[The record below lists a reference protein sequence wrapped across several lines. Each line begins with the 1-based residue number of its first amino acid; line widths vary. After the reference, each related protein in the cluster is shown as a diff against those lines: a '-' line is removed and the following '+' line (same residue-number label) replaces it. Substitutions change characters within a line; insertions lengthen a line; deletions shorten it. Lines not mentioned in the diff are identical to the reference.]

1 MQGVALGVEKRRR
14 VLNTAG
20 NGFCRHTVPHN
31 QEASQRDRFTHRD
44 GEQRE
49 QRDFTGHTGL
59 EYQSSVAGGRGTMKT
74 LLLTLLGLRLACGSG
89 HWCEHTVQEWEERII
104 SPRLQRE
111 VNCSTVYQYNLQGWR
126 LDVDRMRRAHGGDDG
141 IAQFYQHSGPTAS
154 CFLYKP
160 AQMESQLLNRTLW
173 GCCEGWAGPRC
184 AQGTGVRGQCY
195 STWSCQEFPGVH
207 NASLMPVEQCC
218 GSLWG
223 HSWRN
228 SSDLT
233 CLSCSYS
240 LLPDAPSLPLWPGGM
255 LGGLRDP
262 QGSSTCLAW
271 GGAHYCT
278 FDRRHYHFQGS
289 CTYILASSVDGT
301 WAVYIST
308 VCDEQGHCSKAL
320 RMMLGLDL
328 LTAHKKNLTLNGRPL
343 PQGQPAIQNGVSVR
357 WLGDVVLVDSGLGV
371 RVKQDGGSTVF
382 LTVTAEHHSATRG
395 LCGVYNNNPDDDF
408 TTIGGSVSQ
417 FAASFGN
424 SWRVP
429 DLQTEGCSDGAELG
443 HSCDVV
449 GEAGLRK
456 EAESVCH
463 QLLQSPFTQCHSR
476 VDPAP
481 YLDTCLYLYCSQA
494 PGERDWGTCDT
505 LAAYAR
511 ECAQRH
517 VLLAW
522 RRPRLCERV
531 CPGEQVYS
539 DCVSSC
545 PPSCASQHPPEA
557 GQCREECVGGCECPP
572 GLLLEGGGCVQR
584 EECPCY
590 HRRHAHPPGDT
601 LRQRCNTCVC
611 QAGQWR
617 CSGERCP
624 AQCSVLADL
633 HVSTLD
639 GKRYSLQGGCSY
651 TLVEDFVDGKLLVTL
666 GNGECVRGGGHSC
679 TRDITV
685 TAHRT
690 SVTLTD
696 TGDVLVNGQREAL
709 PVVTGDLWVSRASSS
724 FLLLQAFGAQ
734 LLWGLEGPLALIT
747 LQPGFAHK
755 VRGLCGTFTRSQQ
768 DDFSTPEGDV
778 EPSAPAFAA
787 RYSTTPH
794 CPPPR
799 APPLDP
805 CGTYTQ
811 RRQLAETACAAI
823 HSPGFQP
830 CHDLVEREPFHRLC
844 LSEVCGCSSP
854 RQCHCA
860 VLATYALH
868 CAQEGAPVSWR
879 NHSYCPAPCSGG
891 QVYQECGRPCQ
902 GSCAELRVAGG
913 CRVGQ
918 VCVPG
923 CNCPPGLALG
933 EEGQCVPVSLCP
945 CVQGDGLYQ
954 PGSTVQNNCNTC
966 VCQSGVWNCTE
977 NTCPD
982 VVVCPG
988 TLVFSPRSC
997 LHTCDSLDTPGR
1009 CAQTLSGCVCAE
1021 GTVLLGDR
1029 CVLPAECPCHHN
1041 GQLYYSNDTIRK
1053 DCNTC
1058 VCQER
1063 RWRCG
1068 QAMCAGMCVA
1078 TGDPHY
1084 VSFDGRAFSFLGDCE
1099 YVLVQDSE
1107 GRFSLTAQNLPCGSS
1122 GVTCTKDVT
1131 LTLGNTI
1138 IHLLRGQAVT
1148 VNGAPVSLPRLYT
1161 GSGLR
1166 LERAGLFLS
1175 LSSTLG
1181 LTVLW
1186 DGAMRVYV
1194 RLSPE
1199 LRGRVTGLCGNF
1211 DGDAENDFTS
1221 RQGIAESTAELF
1233 ANSWRVS
1240 PSCPEV
1246 TGHDL
1251 RDPCVVHP
1259 HRAPWARKRCAV
1271 ITQELFAPCHAQVP
1285 CQQHYDWCVF
1295 DACGCD
1301 SGGDCECLCTAIAAY
1316 AEECNQR
1323 GIYIRW
1329 RSQELCPLQCENGL
1343 EYEACGPACTPTCAS
1358 LSEAPDPH
1366 CSALSCL
1373 EGCFCPPGTVLHGDG
1388 CIAPSECPC
1397 QWDGSV
1403 FPPGAA
1409 VTQDC
1414 RNCSCREGVW
1424 ECEGSPCVPAL
1435 LCQELE
1441 FLCGS
1446 GRCIPAAWLCDHQDD
1461 CGDGS
1466 DEACAFDCAV
1476 GEFRCSGGRCL
1487 PGALHCDGHPDCPDQ
1502 SDEQGC
1508 LPEPPPLCPPGEF
1521 SCASGRCLPMGLVC
1535 DGQPDCG
1542 FSDDSDEEGCREQCG
1557 PGQFQCAEGSCV
1569 PYAQRCDGR
1578 ADCADHGDERGCV
1591 CAPGELQCPGG
1602 QCIGPHRVCDG
1613 HRDCASGI
1621 DEALCSPTVTC
1632 GPGQLAC
1639 AEGTCVAAAR
1649 LCDGVPECRGGED
1662 ESEVHCQA
1670 LPTETVLTTMLTLPG
1685 PVSSPGG
1692 CGHYEFP
1699 CAGGGCTPLGW
1710 RCDGQADCE
1719 DGSDERMC
1727 EGACGPGQH
1736 ACLSGECVTHQQL
1749 CDGTPHCRDA
1759 SDESPDTCGST
1770 QIPPCPGSFLCD
1782 IHVCV
1787 NSSRVCNGIADC
1799 PQGEDELAC
1808 DSGAVTLVPRN
1819 TSTSRC
1825 TEYSCLD
1832 GSCLPFRKVCDG
1844 VADCPD
1850 GRLGPGGVPSDEQG
1864 CGIWGPWGLWSECS
1878 QTCGPGNQSRHRH
1891 CPLMEPLRHCR
1902 GEDTQR
1908 QQCFH
1913 TACPVDGQWLPWVA
1927 WSNCSGGCGGVV
1939 LRQRG
1944 CVPPQNGGRPC
1955 AELPGPVPVATEIRP
1970 CPQDGCANASSCP
1983 SQLTLRSC
1991 APCPLTCADLANE
2004 ATCDPQASCFSG
2016 CWCPEG
2022 QVMDAAQRC
2031 VRPEECPC
2039 EVGGVRYWP
2048 GQPVKTGCQIC
2059 TCMGGRPQHCRS
2071 NPECSV
2077 HCGWSS
2083 WSPWGDCLG
2092 TCGVQSVQ
2100 WSFRSPNNPS
2110 KHGQGRHCRGIYRKA
2125 RRCQTELC
2133 EECVLQG
2140 QARTVGE
2147 RWRQGPCQL
2156 CQCLSNLTVHCA
2168 PYCSLTASC
2177 PQGQV
2182 LVAGVNGTA
2191 STTMTPASLALRTA
2205 TPGPPESTG
2214 PPVTTYPL
2222 PPGEECWGALGV
2234 QTLPDSSFSASSQ
2247 LPGHPPQAGRLH
2259 AHNPQRDLQGWS
2271 PEPEH
2276 YHALT
2281 SWTPDAPGP
2290 VDPGDPNNP
2299 RDPDAQPPYLQIDL
2313 LQQRNITGIIT
2324 QGGGASDTFVSSFYL
2339 QFSNDGQRWV
2349 TYQDLQP
2356 NQPPRAKVFQ
2366 GNVDDRGAAERR
2378 LGRMVSARL
2387 VRVVPHDFH
2396 HAVHLRLELLGCAG
2410 GGGCVGGQFRC
2421 GNGRCVQG
2429 GPGGAVCDGVN
2440 DCGDASDER
2449 SCGSV
2454 PPHVSRAPRG
2464 CLTSQF
2470 SCPTPGSCISS
2481 WLRCDG
2487 RPDCPDGTDEKGCA
2501 PPLDRSTPRA
2511 GQRGPDGGTSEAT
2524 ITVSPQPP
2532 GSGTPAMAAVTLP
2545 QPGGSPGMPTMPT
2558 PPGGGSEPIAACDG
2572 PLGLEDGRIRYGQL
2586 SASSDRENNP
2596 ADAGRLNI
2604 VPNVLN
2610 MEPGWS
2616 PRQDDLQPFFQVDFL
2631 RPTFVSGVVTQGSER
2646 ARGSLS
2652 RYQLAY
2658 SLQGALFTNYSDSP
2672 DAGATEFSARG
2683 DSSVPERRS
2692 LGHRVLARFLRIL
2705 PVAFTHTFYLRS
2717 EILGCVEDEPL
2728 ATTPPGVAVTT
2739 RCVRGQFR
2747 CGSGECVS
2755 ASVLCNGRQDCAD
2768 HSDELGCGTVQPVS
2782 LTTAPRESNDAKSE
2796 GDGVTLLSPP
2806 PSQRVSQSSAVPGVR
2821 EHTGPTGTPGV
2832 LGSVTASSSRG
2843 PLPLDPSSASH
2854 TGGPGLHTGGPQ
2866 DGRPGLATPPPST
2879 TGAPGLGPQRPGA
2892 SGEPGIQ
2899 PLPLGPTPTPTT
2911 TPTPKQDMYSE
2922 SGTTATASP
2931 GLRPLPLLHTTTQ
2944 PAPVSSVW
2952 TPTPPEGAPGSRTL
2966 CVQFQFA
2973 CVVSGCVD
2981 AMFVCDGQMDCPDGS
2996 DEMQCGPSTSPA
3008 PLVMPTPSLCSSKQ
3022 FLCDSGE
3029 CVHLDRKCDLRL
3041 DCQDGSDERDC
3052 VDCVLS
3058 PWTQWSQ
3065 CSVSCG
3071 LGSVFR
3077 QRDVLREAGP
3087 GGECGRAGFDSR
3099 ACFIQACP
3107 MDGQWSKWSAWSE
3120 CDVRCGG
3127 GERLRNR
3134 SCSNPPPKN
3143 RGRDCQGGGTQTES
3157 CNTQPCSPVPGT
3169 GTGCGEGMVL
3179 VGESECQA
3187 GAVEPCPL
3195 TCSHLSGQTNC
3206 SVPCL
3211 TGCRCPPGLYLQGRR
3226 CVNSSQCYCLW
3237 DGQLLP
3243 PGQEVSTRNCTLCT
3257 CQEGRVSCNDSLCP
3271 VNCDW
3276 SAWSSWTPCDSSCGV
3291 GLEQRYRWS
3300 PLIQPS
3306 EEGGPF
3312 CPGDSA
3318 ELLPHCVC
3326 ASPCP
3331 PPGPEEQGAL
3341 WAEWTPWS
3349 QCSKSCFL
3357 SVDELGLRRRFRSC
3371 SGAVGDA
3378 CPGDTQQLEPCNTL
3392 PCPVPGGWSPWSP
3405 WSPCSSDCDSGVQTR
3420 RRSCS
3425 APLPQH
3431 GGSHCP
3437 GPHMQT
3443 GDCNTQPCTEACPE
3457 GMAYQSAEAC
3467 RQGGGACPRVC
3478 LDLTPAVQCATACYD
3493 GCYCPSGL
3501 YLLNNSCVPL
3511 PLCPCYHQGALHPP
3525 GTTLAWDSCNNC
3537 TCSDGEMVCG
3547 TAPCPVDCGWSGWT
3561 QWSAC
3566 SRTCDVGVR
3575 RRYRSG
3581 TNPSPAFGGRVC
3593 EGSGVETDT
3602 CSLGPCQGAWG
3613 PWGPWSQCSVPC
3625 GGGYRNRTRDG
3636 PTAPS
3641 TEFTSCHLQ
3650 PCGEWGGI
3658 VCPEGQQWAQCP
3670 GRPVTCADLSLES
3683 NNMTCEPSCQCPQGL
3698 LLQDGQCVPVSQC
3711 RCELDGQQFSSG
3723 DTVTRACNNCSCDS
3737 GRLVNCTE
3745 LRCDVD
3751 GQWSVWT
3758 PWSECSVSCGPGLQS
3773 QYRFCS
3779 SPAPAGAGL
3788 PCLGLDR
3795 QDQLCLLRSCQRDGG
3810 WSAWSSWT
3818 DCTKSCG
3825 GGVRSRQRECDS
3837 PEPEAG
3843 GDYCEGLST
3852 EVISCHTEHCP
3863 VPVCVD
3869 IPGSVFSSCGPSC
3882 PRSCDDL
3889 TLCEW
3894 RCEPGCYCAGG
3905 KVLSANGTSCVERED
3920 CSCLDLHS
3928 GHRLGPAESIPAPDG
3943 CNNCTCQRGRLNCT
3957 TQTCPVSGGWCEWS
3971 PWTPCSRSC
3980 GAEWVSRYRSC
3991 ACPEQQGGGA
4001 ACPGEQETHAG
4012 LGTQIQRQPCPTIS
4026 FCPMHGSWGPWGPWS
4041 KCDHCGGEE
4050 VRVRECNS
4058 PPARFGGL
4066 PCPRVG
4072 RQSRSCHDN
4081 NTVCSECGG
4090 GQVQWDCGRPCPR
4103 SCSDLH
4109 GDTECVD
4116 PPGCQSSCGCEGGLL
4131 LQDGRCVEPM
4141 DCRCLLHNRT
4151 AVSERDNVSRVWQ
4164 GRSAWQELEP
4174 GETVNLPCKNC
4185 TCEGG
4190 RLQCQSAPGCRVDGD
4205 WSPWGAWSQCS
4216 VPCGGGVRLRLRLC
4230 DNPAPQG
4237 GGRGCAGGQEQ
4248 QQECSPQP
4256 CTDSGPWGV
4265 WSPWSLCSV
4274 SCGGGE
4280 QTRSR
4285 ACRLPPCPGPGRQ
4298 SKTCST
4304 QVCLDVG
4311 CPPGRLYR
4319 ECGDAD
4325 GCPYSC
4331 AQVSGREGCLWGG
4344 CEEGCHCPPNTYQH
4358 RGACLL
4364 ECPCEVDEETL
4375 LALQNVSVTP
4385 ALTPVPRGPGG
4396 RSLSEGEELKPGDA
4410 LQHDCSSCVCQH
4422 GQWNCSLSV
4431 CPEEGG
4437 QSPWGPWGPCSL
4449 SCGGLGQKTRTR
4461 DCNHPAPAHGVRDC
4475 EGTRLETTY
4484 CQTPDCPVVTVPMEE
4499 PAGPELP
4506 DGQGP
4511 WGLWSPCSHSCNDAH
4526 RPALK
4531 ERRRQCERE
4540 PCAGETRQ
4548 ERVCNLP
4555 QCPGITPLPSACANR
4570 SCAWTDWGSWGGCS
4584 RSCGAGQQQRLRT
4597 YLAPGVN
4604 GSWCD
4609 NVLGGN
4615 IETRHCNIRACRVD
4629 GGWSRWSPWS
4639 RCDRTCGGG
4648 RSIRTRSCTSPPPK
4662 NGGHSCLGEKNQLK
4676 SCNSRACDGSS
4687 CPAAQQHVQ
4696 CAGRC
4701 PRHCADL
4708 QQGIQCEDSAPCQP
4722 GCRCPEGLLE
4732 QEGVCVEPWQCDC
4745 TDAQGQSWA
4754 PGSWHQD
4761 ACNNCSCA
4769 DGRLSCTN
4777 VTCIAAS
4784 CVWSAWSRW
4793 SPCSA
4798 SCGPGQRTRFRS
4810 LTSEFDDADCQSE
4823 EAQNKPCDLAPCPPL
4838 CVRDEQELR
4847 LGDTWLQGECAQC
4860 TCTPEGDYCQHID
4873 CRVDGGWTPWSV
4885 WSDCPVTCSRGTQI
4899 RTRACINPPP
4909 RHGGVPCPGP
4919 EREAQ
4924 DCGTTPCLDD
4934 LCPWSAWSSCS
4945 RSCGAGVSTR
4955 RRSCVCEEAGGPGD
4969 LACPPGTDGARE
4981 QEETQLCYSQPCPD
4995 CPVSQ
5000 WSEWSPCSCLSQ
5012 RQHRHRAPLP
5022 PTYRGQHCGELETQ
5036 STACQPQDCQKCEE
5050 PFQFS
5055 ECGAPCEKLCAMQ
5068 GQAGIC
5074 AGPEH
5079 CVPGCYCPQGLL
5091 QQNGSCV
5098 PAEQCGCV
5106 HLLPA
5111 RPSAVP
5117 IAVRV
5122 QEGALVRDSCR
5133 DCVCQDG
5140 AMRCDPQDCEVSVS
5154 EWSEWTP
5161 CSPCQPLTSLPAG
5174 SPPPAAG
5181 QLVSLQRRYRACVD
5195 LDSGSPVLE
5204 GAGQLCGEELEE
5216 ERLCP
5221 DALAC
5226 QDVCQWSPWG
5236 ACREPCSGGFR
5247 QRLRH
5252 PQGPVPMQ
5260 HCPRPH
5266 AQTQSCN
5273 TVLCPGERCED
5284 RGKVFGASCA
5294 NRCPRSC
5301 ADLWEH
5307 VQCLQGSCHP
5317 GCRCAEG
5324 WLLQD
5329 SFCVPVSE
5337 CRCGLPV
5344 DNSTLELLPGQ
5355 SVALDCNSCSCV
5367 NGSLQCSAR
5376 PCPVYSPWSPWGPC
5390 SSSCGG
5396 ALRSRSRSCQETP
5409 GGPPCSAETVQSEP
5423 CVLQPCPAGCV
5434 VSEWSSWSE
5443 CSASCGGGV
5452 SVRNK
5457 TVLQEPES
5465 GASDCPPTL
5474 EQHTA
5479 CNTHSCEPECPA
5491 GQVVSRCAS
5500 SCPHTCADLWPETQC
5515 LPGPCQPGCSCPLG
5529 EVLHNGSCVALESC
5543 PCPLPP
5549 WTLNRTLEQHQAE
5562 VPPGTVLQHHCNSC
5576 VCNRGVFSCSQDS
5589 CDVDCV
5595 WDSWSA
5601 WSPCSVSCGSGE
5613 QRSSRIPARPRQYRG
5628 AQCEGP
5634 AQRGR
5639 ACRQRDC
5646 DCPAGQR
5653 WRRAAEEGPS
5663 CERSCRDM
5671 YLASPLNCSAPS
5683 GWEGCVCEAGRY
5695 RSVGGDCVTPAHC
5708 ECEDGETL
5716 HKPGSLW
5723 TEGCASCHCVNGLG
5737 VCESGCPSLLC
5748 VEGEVKVEEPGSCC
5762 PVCKKEFP
5770 GEPVA
5775 DCRRYTELRNIT
5787 KGDCH
5792 LENVEVSYCSG
5803 RCLSRTNVITEEPY
5817 LQVLCECCSYHLD
5830 PQSPVRFLSL
5840 PCRSGE
5846 LEPVVLP
5853 NIHSCECNSCQGGDL
5868 ATP

>member
-1 MQGVALGVEKRRR
+1 
-14 VLNTAG
+14 
-20 NGFCRHTVPHN
+20 
-31 QEASQRDRFTHRD
+31 
-44 GEQRE
+44 
-49 QRDFTGHTGL
+49 
-59 EYQSSVAGGRGTMKT
+59 MKT

-154 CFLYKP
+154 CFLYKIFDQVVLYIMLCVRNCLSLCS
-160 AQMESQLLNRTLW
+160 AFVCS
-173 GCCEGWAGPRC
+173 
-184 AQGTGVRGQCY
+184 GTGVRGQCY

-343 PQGQPAIQNGVSVR
+343 PQGQPAIQNAGVSVR

-747 LQPGFAHK
+747 LQPGFAH
-755 VRGLCGTFTRSQQ
+755 
-768 DDFSTPEGDV
+768 
-778 EPSAPAFAA
+778 
-787 RYSTTPH
+787 
-794 CPPPR
+794 
-799 APPLDP
+799 
-805 CGTYTQ
+805 
-811 RRQLAETACAAI
+811 
-823 HSPGFQP
+823 P

-923 CNCPPGLALG
+923 CNCPPGLVLG

-1602 QCIGPHRVCDG
+1602 QCVGPHRVCDG

-1649 LCDGVPECRGGED
+1649 LCDGVPDCRGGED

-1759 SDESPDTCGST
+1759 SDESPDTC
-1770 QIPPCPGSFLCD
+1770 
-1782 IHVCV
+1782 
-1787 NSSRVCNGIADC
+1787 
-1799 PQGEDELAC
+1799 

-1825 TEYSCLD
+1825 PEYSCLD

-2182 LVAGVNGTA
+2182 LVAGDAAGCCHCTDAGVNGTA

-2205 TPGPPESTG
+2205 TPVPPESTG
-2214 PPVTTYPL
+2214 PLVTTYPL

-2410 GGGCVGGQFRC
+2410 G
-2421 GNGRCVQG
+2421 
-2429 GPGGAVCDGVN
+2429 
-2440 DCGDASDER
+2440 
-2449 SCGSV
+2449 SV
-2454 PPHVSRAPRG
+2454 PPHVSRPPRG

-2511 GQRGPDGGTSEAT
+2511 GQRG
-2524 ITVSPQPP
+2524 
-2532 GSGTPAMAAVTLP
+2532 
-2545 QPGGSPGMPTMPT
+2545 
-2558 PPGGGSEPIAACDG
+2558 
-2572 PLGLEDGRIRYGQL
+2572 
-2586 SASSDRENNP
+2586 
-2596 ADAGRLNI
+2596 
-2604 VPNVLN
+2604 
-2610 MEPGWS
+2610 
-2616 PRQDDLQPFFQVDFL
+2616 
-2631 RPTFVSGVVTQGSER
+2631 
-2646 ARGSLS
+2646 
-2652 RYQLAY
+2652 
-2658 SLQGALFTNYSDSP
+2658 
-2672 DAGATEFSARG
+2672 
-2683 DSSVPERRS
+2683 
-2692 LGHRVLARFLRIL
+2692 
-2705 PVAFTHTFYLRS
+2705 
-2717 EILGCVEDEPL
+2717 
-2728 ATTPPGVAVTT
+2728 
-2739 RCVRGQFR
+2739 

-2768 HSDELGCGTVQPVS
+2768 HSDELGCGEPGTHTQMHTHRHTIQTHS
-2782 LTTAPRESNDAKSE
+2782 HRDTLT
-2796 GDGVTLLSPP
+2796 
-2806 PSQRVSQSSAVPGVR
+2806 VSQSSAVPGVR

-2866 DGRPGLATPPPST
+2866 
-2879 TGAPGLGPQRPGA
+2879 
-2892 SGEPGIQ
+2892 
-2899 PLPLGPTPTPTT
+2899 
-2911 TPTPKQDMYSE
+2911 
-2922 SGTTATASP
+2922 
-2931 GLRPLPLLHTTTQ
+2931 
-2944 PAPVSSVW
+2944 VSSVW

-2996 DEMQCGPSTSPA
+2996 DEVQCGGPSTSPA

-3029 CVHLDRKCDLRL
+3029 CVHLDRKCDLRR

-3179 VGESECQA
+3179 VGEPECQA

-3291 GLEQRYRWS
+3291 GLEQRYRS

-3318 ELLPHCVC
+3318 EVRKCHT
-3326 ASPCP
+3326 PCP
-3331 PPGPEEQGAL
+3331 TEEQGAL

-3525 GTTLAWDSCNNC
+3525 GTTLAWDSCNN
-3537 TCSDGEMVCG
+3537 
-3547 TAPCPVDCGWSGWT
+3547 W
-3561 QWSAC
+3561 
-3566 SRTCDVGVR
+3566 
-3575 RRYRSG
+3575 
-3581 TNPSPAFGGRVC
+3581 
-3593 EGSGVETDT
+3593 
-3602 CSLGPCQGAWG
+3602 
-3613 PWGPWSQCSVPC
+3613 
-3625 GGGYRNRTRDG
+3625 
-3636 PTAPS
+3636 
-3641 TEFTSCHLQ
+3641 
-3650 PCGEWGGI
+3650 
-3658 VCPEGQQWAQCP
+3658 
-3670 GRPVTCADLSLES
+3670 
-3683 NNMTCEPSCQCPQGL
+3683 
-3698 LLQDGQCVPVSQC
+3698 
-3711 RCELDGQQFSSG
+3711 
-3723 DTVTRACNNCSCDS
+3723 
-3737 GRLVNCTE
+3737 
-3745 LRCDVD
+3745 
-3751 GQWSVWT
+3751 
-3758 PWSECSVSCGPGLQS
+3758 
-3773 QYRFCS
+3773 
-3779 SPAPAGAGL
+3779 
-3788 PCLGLDR
+3788 
-3795 QDQLCLLRSCQRDGG
+3795 
-3810 WSAWSSWT
+3810 
-3818 DCTKSCG
+3818 
-3825 GGVRSRQRECDS
+3825 
-3837 PEPEAG
+3837 
-3843 GDYCEGLST
+3843 YC
-3852 EVISCHTEHCP
+3852 
-3863 VPVCVD
+3863 
-3869 IPGSVFSSCGPSC
+3869 
-3882 PRSCDDL
+3882 
-3889 TLCEW
+3889 
-3894 RCEPGCYCAGG
+3894 
-3905 KVLSANGTSCVERED
+3905 
-3920 CSCLDLHS
+3920 
-3928 GHRLGPAESIPAPDG
+3928 
-3943 CNNCTCQRGRLNCT
+3943 
-3957 TQTCPVSGGWCEWS
+3957 
-3971 PWTPCSRSC
+3971 
-3980 GAEWVSRYRSC
+3980 
-3991 ACPEQQGGGA
+3991 
-4001 ACPGEQETHAG
+4001 
-4012 LGTQIQRQPCPTIS
+4012 
-4026 FCPMHGSWGPWGPWS
+4026 
-4041 KCDHCGGEE
+4041 
-4050 VRVRECNS
+4050 
-4058 PPARFGGL
+4058 
-4066 PCPRVG
+4066 
-4072 RQSRSCHDN
+4072 
-4081 NTVCSECGG
+4081 
-4090 GQVQWDCGRPCPR
+4090 
-4103 SCSDLH
+4103 
-4109 GDTECVD
+4109 
-4116 PPGCQSSCGCEGGLL
+4116 
-4131 LQDGRCVEPM
+4131 
-4141 DCRCLLHNRT
+4141 
-4151 AVSERDNVSRVWQ
+4151 
-4164 GRSAWQELEP
+4164 
-4174 GETVNLPCKNC
+4174 
-4185 TCEGG
+4185 
-4190 RLQCQSAPGCRVDGD
+4190 
-4205 WSPWGAWSQCS
+4205 
-4216 VPCGGGVRLRLRLC
+4216 
-4230 DNPAPQG
+4230 
-4237 GGRGCAGGQEQ
+4237 
-4248 QQECSPQP
+4248 
-4256 CTDSGPWGV
+4256 
-4265 WSPWSLCSV
+4265 
-4274 SCGGGE
+4274 
-4280 QTRSR
+4280 
-4285 ACRLPPCPGPGRQ
+4285 
-4298 SKTCST
+4298 
-4304 QVCLDVG
+4304 
-4311 CPPGRLYR
+4311 
-4319 ECGDAD
+4319 
-4325 GCPYSC
+4325 
-4331 AQVSGREGCLWGG
+4331 
-4344 CEEGCHCPPNTYQH
+4344 
-4358 RGACLL
+4358 
-4364 ECPCEVDEETL
+4364 
-4375 LALQNVSVTP
+4375 
-4385 ALTPVPRGPGG
+4385 
-4396 RSLSEGEELKPGDA
+4396 
-4410 LQHDCSSCVCQH
+4410 
-4422 GQWNCSLSV
+4422 
-4431 CPEEGG
+4431 
-4437 QSPWGPWGPCSL
+4437 
-4449 SCGGLGQKTRTR
+4449 
-4461 DCNHPAPAHGVRDC
+4461 
-4475 EGTRLETTY
+4475 TRL
-4484 CQTPDCPVVTVPMEE
+4484 
-4499 PAGPELP
+4499 
-4506 DGQGP
+4506 
-4511 WGLWSPCSHSCNDAH
+4511 H
-4526 RPALK
+4526 
-4531 ERRRQCERE
+4531 
-4540 PCAGETRQ
+4540 
-4548 ERVCNLP
+4548 
-4555 QCPGITPLPSACANR
+4555 
-4570 SCAWTDWGSWGGCS
+4570 
-4584 RSCGAGQQQRLRT
+4584 
-4597 YLAPGVN
+4597 
-4604 GSWCD
+4604 
-4609 NVLGGN
+4609 
-4615 IETRHCNIRACRVD
+4615 
-4629 GGWSRWSPWS
+4629 
-4639 RCDRTCGGG
+4639 
-4648 RSIRTRSCTSPPPK
+4648 
-4662 NGGHSCLGEKNQLK
+4662 
-4676 SCNSRACDGSS
+4676 
-4687 CPAAQQHVQ
+4687 
-4696 CAGRC
+4696 
-4701 PRHCADL
+4701 
-4708 QQGIQCEDSAPCQP
+4708 
-4722 GCRCPEGLLE
+4722 
-4732 QEGVCVEPWQCDC
+4732 
-4745 TDAQGQSWA
+4745 
-4754 PGSWHQD
+4754 
-4761 ACNNCSCA
+4761 
-4769 DGRLSCTN
+4769 
-4777 VTCIAAS
+4777 
-4784 CVWSAWSRW
+4784 
-4793 SPCSA
+4793 
-4798 SCGPGQRTRFRS
+4798 
-4810 LTSEFDDADCQSE
+4810 
-4823 EAQNKPCDLAPCPPL
+4823 
-4838 CVRDEQELR
+4838 
-4847 LGDTWLQGECAQC
+4847 
-4860 TCTPEGDYCQHID
+4860 
-4873 CRVDGGWTPWSV
+4873 
-4885 WSDCPVTCSRGTQI
+4885 
-4899 RTRACINPPP
+4899 
-4909 RHGGVPCPGP
+4909 
-4919 EREAQ
+4919 
-4924 DCGTTPCLDD
+4924 
-4934 LCPWSAWSSCS
+4934 
-4945 RSCGAGVSTR
+4945 
-4955 RRSCVCEEAGGPGD
+4955 
-4969 LACPPGTDGARE
+4969 
-4981 QEETQLCYSQPCPD
+4981 
-4995 CPVSQ
+4995 
-5000 WSEWSPCSCLSQ
+5000 
-5012 RQHRHRAPLP
+5012 
-5022 PTYRGQHCGELETQ
+5022 
-5036 STACQPQDCQKCEE
+5036 
-5050 PFQFS
+5050 
-5055 ECGAPCEKLCAMQ
+5055 
-5068 GQAGIC
+5068 
-5074 AGPEH
+5074 
-5079 CVPGCYCPQGLL
+5079 
-5091 QQNGSCV
+5091 
-5098 PAEQCGCV
+5098 
-5106 HLLPA
+5106 
-5111 RPSAVP
+5111 
-5117 IAVRV
+5117 
-5122 QEGALVRDSCR
+5122 
-5133 DCVCQDG
+5133 
-5140 AMRCDPQDCEVSVS
+5140 
-5154 EWSEWTP
+5154 
-5161 CSPCQPLTSLPAG
+5161 
-5174 SPPPAAG
+5174 
-5181 QLVSLQRRYRACVD
+5181 
-5195 LDSGSPVLE
+5195 
-5204 GAGQLCGEELEE
+5204 
-5216 ERLCP
+5216 
-5221 DALAC
+5221 
-5226 QDVCQWSPWG
+5226 
-5236 ACREPCSGGFR
+5236 
-5247 QRLRH
+5247 
-5252 PQGPVPMQ
+5252 
-5260 HCPRPH
+5260 
-5266 AQTQSCN
+5266 
-5273 TVLCPGERCED
+5273 
-5284 RGKVFGASCA
+5284 
-5294 NRCPRSC
+5294 
-5301 ADLWEH
+5301 
-5307 VQCLQGSCHP
+5307 
-5317 GCRCAEG
+5317 
-5324 WLLQD
+5324 
-5329 SFCVPVSE
+5329 
-5337 CRCGLPV
+5337 
-5344 DNSTLELLPGQ
+5344 
-5355 SVALDCNSCSCV
+5355 
-5367 NGSLQCSAR
+5367 
-5376 PCPVYSPWSPWGPC
+5376 
-5390 SSSCGG
+5390 
-5396 ALRSRSRSCQETP
+5396 
-5409 GGPPCSAETVQSEP
+5409 
-5423 CVLQPCPAGCV
+5423 
-5434 VSEWSSWSE
+5434 
-5443 CSASCGGGV
+5443 
-5452 SVRNK
+5452 
-5457 TVLQEPES
+5457 
-5465 GASDCPPTL
+5465 
-5474 EQHTA
+5474 
-5479 CNTHSCEPECPA
+5479 
-5491 GQVVSRCAS
+5491 
-5500 SCPHTCADLWPETQC
+5500 
-5515 LPGPCQPGCSCPLG
+5515 
-5529 EVLHNGSCVALESC
+5529 
-5543 PCPLPP
+5543 
-5549 WTLNRTLEQHQAE
+5549 
-5562 VPPGTVLQHHCNSC
+5562 
-5576 VCNRGVFSCSQDS
+5576 
-5589 CDVDCV
+5589 
-5595 WDSWSA
+5595 
-5601 WSPCSVSCGSGE
+5601 
-5613 QRSSRIPARPRQYRG
+5613 
-5628 AQCEGP
+5628 
-5634 AQRGR
+5634 
-5639 ACRQRDC
+5639 
-5646 DCPAGQR
+5646 
-5653 WRRAAEEGPS
+5653 
-5663 CERSCRDM
+5663 
-5671 YLASPLNCSAPS
+5671 
-5683 GWEGCVCEAGRY
+5683 
-5695 RSVGGDCVTPAHC
+5695 
-5708 ECEDGETL
+5708 
-5716 HKPGSLW
+5716 
-5723 TEGCASCHCVNGLG
+5723 
-5737 VCESGCPSLLC
+5737 
-5748 VEGEVKVEEPGSCC
+5748 
-5762 PVCKKEFP
+5762 
-5770 GEPVA
+5770 
-5775 DCRRYTELRNIT
+5775 
-5787 KGDCH
+5787 
-5792 LENVEVSYCSG
+5792 
-5803 RCLSRTNVITEEPY
+5803 
-5817 LQVLCECCSYHLD
+5817 
-5830 PQSPVRFLSL
+5830 
-5840 PCRSGE
+5840 
-5846 LEPVVLP
+5846 
-5853 NIHSCECNSCQGGDL
+5853 IHSH
-5868 ATP
+5868 THT